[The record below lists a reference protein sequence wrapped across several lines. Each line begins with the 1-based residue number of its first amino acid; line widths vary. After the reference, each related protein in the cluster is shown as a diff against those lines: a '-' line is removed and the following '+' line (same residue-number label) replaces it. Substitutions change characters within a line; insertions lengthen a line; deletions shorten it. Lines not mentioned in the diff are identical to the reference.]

1 MKANEPPIT
10 RWMAAAMIIAIF
22 GAATMSAAQELS
34 AQTAPPASATAS
46 QPAASNPLESKP
58 LARGDHGIA
67 AGDLWS
73 WVRPLAALAVV
84 VAVILLLRAVLKRLG
99 RSGRIAIGG
108 QVVQVLVRSR
118 LTSRC
123 ELCLVRW
130 GKRLLLIGLG
140 PAGPV
145 ALGEMS
151 DPQEAAAVLAELE
164 SKLKK
169 PAGAASGEAIRD
181 AAERIR
187 ARLSNDERL
196 RG

>member
-1 MKANEPPIT
+1 MMIAILGAAA
-10 RWMAAAMIIAIF
+10 MAAA
-22 GAATMSAAQELS
+22 QE
-34 AQTAPPASATAS
+34 PPASTATS
-46 QPAASNPLESKP
+46 QTAASSPLESKP
-58 LARGDHGIA
+58 LAHGDHGIA

-73 WVRPLAALAVV
+73 WVRPLAALAIV

-99 RSGRIAIGG
+99 RTGRIALGG

-118 LTSRC
+118 LSSRC

-140 PAGPV
+140 PTGPV

-151 DPQEAAAVLAELE
+151 DPQEASAVLAELE
-164 SKLKK
+164 LKK
-169 PAGAASGEAIRD
+169 PAGAASGGAVRD
-181 AAERIR
+181 TAERIR
-187 ARLSNDERL
+187 ARLSSDERL